1 MSVVNRMLQ
10 DLDERRVPLSDTVFD
25 AERPATSALVPR
37 SRNLPRTLAAI
48 SVMIAVLGAV
58 KAWIWVHE
66 TAPVTPARDVTAPWA
81 QAGAWVESA
90 AIDAW
95 MREQAQAAPVARK
108 GTAGSRVA
116 PASDA
121 ARSRAPDSRE
131 VSAREASARA
141 DAELG
146 MQARVARADASQA
159 AAAQAATIQ
168 AAATHETRAAGGT
181 AAPAT
186 GTASRRADPSSPERP
201 AETIVAGIRVDAPLE
216 REAKPAK
223 SAPSDSAKAAGAADP
238 ARIERSSRTTGAD
251 SGPEAAYRQ
260 GLARY
265 NAGDFAAAAQL
276 FRIALAEDP
285 RFASARRA
293 LAALYVDRRDWAQ
306 AQSVLA
312 EGLAIDP
319 RNAQFAQLSA
329 QISMRAGDPDT
340 AIRTLQS
347 AAGESSPAELNATLA
362 GLLARA
368 RRDREAVPYWMAA
381 LKRSPMQ
388 GEWWLGLA
396 IALEADARPGD
407 ARPAYERALALGRL
421 AAESADFARERLA
434 NLR

>member
-10 DLDERRVPLSDTVFD
+10 DLDERRVPLADTVFE
-25 AERPATSALVPR
+25 AEPPVTTALVPR
-37 SRNLPRTLAAI
+37 SRNLPRTLAAV

-58 KAWIWVHE
+58 KAWTWAHE
-66 TAPVTPARDVTAPWA
+66 TAPATPARDETAPWA
-81 QAGAWVESA
+81 QSGAWVESA

-95 MREQAQAAPVARK
+95 VREQAPAAPVARR

-131 VSAREASARA
+131 ISAREVSTHEVSAREVSARA
-141 DAELG
+141 DAV
-146 MQARVARADASQA
+146 RDTPARADAPE
-159 AAAQAATIQ
+159 AQAA
-168 AAATHETRAAGGT
+168 RAAGGT
-181 AAPAT
+181 AVPAT
-186 GTASRRADPSSPERP
+186 GTASRRTDPSSPERP
-201 AETIVAGIRVDAPLE
+201 AETIVAGIRVDAAQE

-223 SAPSDSAKAAGAADP
+223 SAPADSAKAAGAADP

-329 QISMRAGDPDT
+329 QISMRAGDPDA